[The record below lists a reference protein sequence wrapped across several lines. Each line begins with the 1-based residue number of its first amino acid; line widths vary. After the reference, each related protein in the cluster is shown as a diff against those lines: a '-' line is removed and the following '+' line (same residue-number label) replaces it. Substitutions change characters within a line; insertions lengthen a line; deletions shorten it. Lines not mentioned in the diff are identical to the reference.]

1 LNGCIKLRLVLSMR
15 LISKVTTV
23 ERIVHILA
31 IVVNDDLALA
41 SVMRVGSYLID
52 LLNLILSLKL
62 ILIIRRGI
70 WQ

>member
-1 LNGCIKLRLVLSMR
+1 MNGCIKLRLVLSMR

>member
-1 LNGCIKLRLVLSMR
+1 MNGCIKLRLILSMR

>member
-1 LNGCIKLRLVLSMR
+1 MNGCIKLRLVLSMR

-31 IVVNDDLALA
+31 IIVNDDLALA

>member
-1 LNGCIKLRLVLSMR
+1 MRLVLSMR

>member
-1 LNGCIKLRLVLSMR
+1 LRLVLSMR

>member
-1 LNGCIKLRLVLSMR
+1 MR